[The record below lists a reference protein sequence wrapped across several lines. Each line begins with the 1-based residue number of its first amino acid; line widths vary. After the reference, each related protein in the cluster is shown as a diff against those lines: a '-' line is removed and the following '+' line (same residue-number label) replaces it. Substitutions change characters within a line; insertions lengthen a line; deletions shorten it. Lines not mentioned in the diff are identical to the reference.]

1 MSDEINEQKASTEEL
16 TEAVQA
22 LVEANRENSVELNRQ
37 KENLEDLIQK
47 SDSAIVKAEARKLL
61 QETIV
66 ELRKAELRELQKQLQ
81 TTGQISEEEAKK
93 LKLLQQQNKIAEN
106 APEFISNLFTAKGGD
121 QITKSISGIGT
132 SIKNELTNNFK
143 SAIFSG
149 DKMGASLKA
158 AVGPAAALAVLA
170 LVTEIAKL
178 AVELFDAEAGF
189 MKATGASE
197 EFARSISNSYEET
210 RRFGAT
216 AAETSAAMQSL
227 FTGFSEFTFQ
237 DQKTREGFS

>member
-1 MSDEINEQKASTEEL
+1 L

-66 ELRKAELRELQKQLQ
+66 ELRNAELRELQKQLQ

-197 EFARSISNSYEET
+197 E
-210 RRFGAT
+210 
-216 AAETSAAMQSL
+216 
-227 FTGFSEFTFQ
+227 
-237 DQKTREGFS
+237 